1 MNKKKIQHNSRFFG
15 LAKGKVSQGGF
26 TLIEIMVSVAIFAII
41 MTTGIGAL
49 VSLTNSY
56 KISQKNKQVNDSLN
70 YTLETMTRELR
81 LGRDY
86 RANASSANQSPLD
99 DSGSS
104 IGFIATDN
112 RGYIIFY
119 LDNGILYRERYSGTL
134 GYSNDALT
142 NPDEVTITDINF
154 TVIGTGDITNDGNY
168 QQPLVWIQI
177 QAIPA
182 GAENDT
188 VPSAIQTLVSQRI
201 LDA

>member
-1 MNKKKIQHNSRFFG
+1 MNKKKIQHNSRFYG
-15 LAKGKVSQGGF
+15 LAKEKVSQGGF

-86 RANASSANQSPLD
+86 RANASSANQSPND
-99 DSGSS
+99 GEGSS

-112 RGYIIFY
+112 RGYIIFN

-134 GYSNDALT
+134 GDSIDALT
-142 NPDEVTITDINF
+142 NPDEVAITDINF

-188 VPSAIQTLVSQRI
+188 TPSAVQTLVSQRI